1 MKMSENM
8 KNKME
13 RRNVRMGL
21 FHCPVGAVM
30 RGDEGCIECG
40 LCAAAT
46 AEERVKA
53 TQTIREWLQ
62 KTEKE
67 RNKNIS
73 IFKIAI
79 CGKGGS
85 GKSTLTALFAGALE
99 ELGYSTFVIDSDS
112 SNGGLWKKLG
122 MDGPPKPLSEM
133 DESGPDGEWF
143 NQSPMISTN
152 FVEPYVK
159 NNGLKSL
166 VSIGKIEDPLEGD
179 AREMGDY
186 AKEIIRHMAPLDK
199 EIILVDQEAGVES
212 FGRGIEILCDTV
224 LIPVEPS
231 DESIELAGKVKYMAA
246 GLGIRRVRAV
256 LNKVEDEEQEEYL
269 QEKLS
274 EMDIRFLGTLP
285 NKKEV
290 RIKNMR
296 GDEFESRF
304 GLETAGLLVRM
315 MLDEAQMKYK

>member
-1 MKMSENM
+1 
-8 KNKME
+8 
-13 RRNVRMGL
+13 MGL

-30 RGDEGCIECG
+30 RGDEECIDCG
-40 LCAAAT
+40 LCAANT
-46 AEERVKA
+46 AEERIRS
-53 TQTIREWLQ
+53 TQVIRDWL
-62 KTEKE
+62 KRTEKE
-67 RNKNIS
+67 RNEHIS
-73 IFKIAI
+73 IFKIAV

-85 GKSTLTALFAGALE
+85 GKSTLTTLLAGALE
-99 ELGYSTFVIDSDS
+99 KLGYATFIIDSDS

-122 MDGPPKPLSEM
+122 MEKAPKPLNQI
-133 DESGPDGEWF
+133 DEEGADGEWF
-143 NQSPMISTN
+143 NRSPMISAN

-166 VSIGKIEDPLEGD
+166 VSIGKIENPLEGD

-186 AKEIIRHMAPLDK
+186 AKEIIRHMVPLDK

-231 DESIELAGKVKYMAA
+231 EESIELAGKIKYMAE

-269 QEKLS
+269 QDALS
-274 EMDIRFLGTLP
+274 QMDVRFLGTLE
-285 NKKEV
+285 NEKEV
-290 RIKNMR
+290 RMRNMK
-296 GDEFESRF
+296 GQEFSSDF
-304 GLETAGLLVRM
+304 CYETAGLITRM
-315 MLDEAQMKYK
+315 MLDEAQMKYKK

>member
-1 MKMSENM
+1 
-8 KNKME
+8 
-13 RRNVRMGL
+13 MGL

-30 RGDEGCIECG
+30 KGDEECINCE
-40 LCAAAT
+40 LCSAST
-46 AEERVKA
+46 KEERIRS
-53 TQTIREWLQ
+53 TQIIREWLQ
-62 KTEKE
+62 ETEKE

-85 GKSTLTALFAGALE
+85 GKSTLTALLAGALE
-99 ELGYSTFVIDSDS
+99 QLGYATFIIDSDS

-122 MDGPPKPLSEM
+122 MDGPPKPLSQM
-133 DESGPDGEWF
+133 DEKGVDGDWF
-143 NQSPMISTN
+143 NRSPMISTN

-159 NNGLKSL
+159 NQGLKSL

-186 AKEIIRHMAPLDK
+186 AKEIIRHMVPLDK

-231 DESIELAGKVKYMAA
+231 DESMELAGKIKYMAG
-246 GLGIRRVRAV
+246 GLGICRVRAV

-269 QEKLS
+269 QEALS
-274 EMDIRFLGTLP
+274 QMDVRFLGTLS
-285 NKKEV
+285 NQKEV
-290 RIKNMR
+290 RLRNMR
-296 GDEFESRF
+296 GQGFSSEFCY
-304 GLETAGLLVRM
+304 ETAGTLARM
-315 MLDEAQMKYK
+315 MLDEAQMKYKK